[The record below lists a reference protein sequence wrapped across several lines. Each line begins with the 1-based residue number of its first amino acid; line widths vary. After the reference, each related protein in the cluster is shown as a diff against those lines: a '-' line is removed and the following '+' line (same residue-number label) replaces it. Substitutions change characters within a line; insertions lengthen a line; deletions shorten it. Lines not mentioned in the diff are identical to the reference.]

1 MAVSEKEIKQISK
14 TYTDITFPNA
24 LGGLY
29 RFYKTYKQTVNP
41 KVTFNDVK
49 LAVESLPI
57 YQLHVQRKS
66 RFPKR
71 RIKRPPGSKS
81 KT

>member
-1 MAVSEKEIKQISK
+1 MAVTEKERSQINK
-14 TYTDITFPNA
+14 HYTDIKFPNA

-41 KVTFNDVK
+41 KIKFKDIK

-57 YQLHVQRKS
+57 YQLHVQRKT

-71 RIKRPPGSKS
+71 RIKKPPGSQS
-81 KT
+81 K